1 MYYVFAEDGKKVCVV
16 SSFEEALSV
25 CDTVGEGS
33 LAISLR
39 VALVMTD
46 DVYCLIEA

>member
-1 MYYVFAEDGKKVCVV
+1 MYYVFAEDGTKVCVV

-39 VALVMTD
+39 VALVMAED
-46 DVYCLIEA
+46 EVR